1 MITTIIITVFFCAF
15 FSGLEIAFLS
25 ANKLKIEL
33 DNKQGKLA
41 AKIISRFSKSPSKFI
56 GTLLVGNN
64 ISLVIYGITMAKVLE
79 IPIKNILPDDFKTE
93 GTILFIQTFLST
105 LLILFTAEYFPKVI
119 FRLNPNGVLTIL
131 ALPILVVYYLLY
143 PIVYVII
150 GLANFVLI
158 KIFKVNY
165 TETKP
170 AFGKIDLDHFIKD
183 VSTHGSKESEMNQE
197 IQMFQNALD
206 FTKVKVRECMIPRP
220 EIVALDVNDSIEELK
235 DKFIETGLS
244 KILIF
249 KDSID
254 NIIGYIHS
262 YELFKHPK
270 NIQSILLPINIVPE
284 TMSAN
289 QLLSIFTKQHKS
301 IALVVDE
308 YGGTSGMIT
317 IEDVMEEIFG
327 EIEDEHDI
335 NESIEKQISKH
346 EYIFSGRLE
355 VDYLNL
361 KYYFNIPV
369 DENYET
375 LAGFIV
381 NKHESI
387 PEINETIAIPPF
399 VFKILKVD
407 GNRIEQVQLKV
418 DEDIHV

>member
-1 MITTIIITVFFCAF
+1 MIASIILTIIFCFF

-33 DNKQGKLA
+33 DNKQGKLP
-41 AKIISRFSKSPSKFI
+41 AKIISRFSKIPSKFI
-56 GTLLVGNN
+56 GTMLVGNN
-64 ISLVIYGITMAKVLE
+64 ISLVIYGLSMAKLLE
-79 IPIKNILPDDFKTE
+79 LPIKNVLPNDFKTE
-93 GTILFIQTFLST
+93 GIVLFIQTFIST
-105 LLILFTAEYFPKVI
+105 MLILISAEYFPKAI
-119 FRLNPNGVLTIL
+119 FRLNPNGILNVL
-131 ALPILVVYYLLY
+131 AFPILIIYYLLY
-143 PIVYVII
+143 PLVYLII

-170 AFGKIDLDHFIKD
+170 AFGKIDLDHYIKD
-183 VSTHGSKESEMNQE
+183 VSSHGSKESEMNNE

-206 FTKVKVRECMIPRP
+206 FTKVKVRECMVPRP
-220 EIVALDVNDSIEELK
+220 EIIALDINDSIEELK
-235 DKFIETGLS
+235 NKFIETGLS

-262 YELFKHPK
+262 FEMFKHPK
-270 NIQSILLPINIVPE
+270 DIKSILLPINIIPE

-317 IEDVMEEIFG
+317 IEDIMEEIFG

-335 NESIEKQISKH
+335 NELIEKQIGNH
-346 EYIFSGRLE
+346 EYVFSGRIE
-355 VDYLNL
+355 VDYLNT
-361 KYYFNIPV
+361 KYGLSIPV

-387 PEINETIAIPPF
+387 PEINETIMVPPF
-399 VFKILKVD
+399 IFKIIKVD
-407 GNRIEQVQLKV
+407 GNRVEQVLLKI
-418 DEDIHV
+418 DEDIRD